1 MSEKLRILVTG
12 FGPFPGA
19 PYNPTQP
26 LVARLTRLRRPAFTD
41 VELSSHIF
49 PVTYRAVDREL
60 PLALQKHR
68 PHALLMFGLA
78 GRTGY
83 LRVETRARNAVTML
97 WPDAAQTRARKG
109 SIADGA
115 DAQRFGPHTAKLLR
129 AAEGTG
135 LDARAS
141 RDAGS
146 YLCNYLSWRA
156 IEAVDAGN
164 GPRLAAFVHIP
175 PLARGGAPRRK
186 GFPRITLEELV
197 DAGEAMLLE
206 MVRLARSE
214 PRRVGKAKRAHH
226 CVRRIEMVGTAQT
239 RLCPPYRPRPHPTL
253 TLPRTIAAF
262 RPRLHHAAPHFRDTY
277 ECANAAICI
286 ARGPPWT

>member
-1 MSEKLRILVTG
+1 VAAVSEKLRILVTG

-26 LVARLTRLRRPAFTD
+26 LVARLMRLRRPAFTD
-41 VELSSHIF
+41 VEISSHIF
-49 PVTYRAVDREL
+49 PVTYKAVDREV
-60 PLALQKHR
+60 PIALAQHK

-83 LRVETRARNAVTML
+83 VRVETRARNAVTML

-109 SIADGA
+109 SITDGA
-115 DAQRFGPHTAKLLR
+115 NAQRFGPHTAKLLR
-129 AAEGTG
+129 AATGSG

-156 IEAVDAGN
+156 IEVVNADS
-164 GPRLAAFVHIP
+164 GPRLAAFIHIP
-175 PLARGGAPRRK
+175 PLARGGAVRRK

-206 MVRLARSE
+206 MVRLAR
-214 PRRVGKAKRAHH
+214 RA
-226 CVRRIEMVGTAQT
+226 A
-239 RLCPPYRPRPHPTL
+239 
-253 TLPRTIAAF
+253 
-262 RPRLHHAAPHFRDTY
+262 
-277 ECANAAICI
+277 
-286 ARGPPWT
+286 